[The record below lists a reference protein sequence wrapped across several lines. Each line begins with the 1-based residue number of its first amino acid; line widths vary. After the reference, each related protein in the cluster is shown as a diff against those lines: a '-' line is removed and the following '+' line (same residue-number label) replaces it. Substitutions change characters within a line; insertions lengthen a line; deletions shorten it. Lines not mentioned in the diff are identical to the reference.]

1 MQDNSGDPRTFGSPT
16 APASANTPVNGAM
29 TPPTPP
35 NVVTQTP
42 SPTPPAASAA
52 PSTMPPVAPSA
63 PPQPAQRTG
72 RRHSWRPLWIAL
84 GAAVLFGLI
93 FGAGALTGRNNG
105 TSTSSSPSGTD
116 IEDTTI
122 TVIHNVDP
130 SVVQI
135 QGRGGLTG
143 GSIGSGEILTSDGYI
158 VTNSHVVHGL
168 STYTVLLAN
177 GQQIP
182 ATLIGEAPSEDL
194 AVLKV
199 NATDLKPIAVGD
211 SSKVVVGEFALAV
224 GSPLGLEQSS
234 TSGIISALNREAT
247 EVVDNQ
253 RFTITGLIQTSAPI
267 NPGNSG
273 GALVNLKG
281 QLVGIPTLA
290 AVEPATG
297 VAANGIGF
305 AISSN
310 RMKTIVHQ
318 LTGGALF

>member
-1 MQDNSGDPRTFGSPT
+1 M
-16 APASANTPVNGAM
+16 PVNGAIPPT
-29 TPPTPP
+29 TPPLAPQA
-35 NVVTQTP
+35 TQ
-42 SPTPPAASAA
+42 AA
-52 PSTMPPVAPSA
+52 PQAALPTTTPYA
-63 PPQPAQRTG
+63 PPQPAQRAE

-93 FGAGALTGRNNG
+93 FGLGTLTGRNTG
-105 TSTSSSPSGTD
+105 ASTSSAPSGTD
-116 IEDTTI
+116 IEAATI
-122 TVIHNVDP
+122 NVIHNVDP

-143 GSIGSGEILTSDGYI
+143 GSVGSGEILTSDGYI

-224 GSPLGLEQSS
+224 GSPLGLEQSA
-234 TSGIISALNREAT
+234 TSGIISALNRQAA
-247 EVVDNQ
+247 EVVDGQ

-273 GALVNLKG
+273 GALVNFKG
-281 QLVGIPTLA
+281 QLIGIPTLA
-290 AVEPATG
+290 AVEPSTG

-310 RMKTIVHQ
+310 RMKTVVNQ
-318 LTGGALF
+318 LTGGKLF

>member
-1 MQDNSGDPRTFGSPT
+1 MQDNSRDPRASNVPTSPVST
-16 APASANTPVNGAM
+16 NMPVNDAI
-29 TPPTPP
+29 PPT
-35 NVVTQTP
+35 T
-42 SPTPPAASAA
+42 
-52 PSTMPPVAPSA
+52 PPVAPQATPTTPTTPQVTPPTTAPSA
-63 PPQPAQRTG
+63 PAQYAQRTAHG
-72 RRHSWRPLWIAL
+72 RSWRPLWIAL

-93 FGAGALTGRNNG
+93 FGAGTLAGRTNG
-105 TSTSSSPSGTD
+105 TSTSSAPSGTD
-116 IEDTTI
+116 IETATI
-122 TVIHNVDP
+122 NVIHNVDP

-143 GSIGSGEILTSDGYI
+143 GSVGSGEILTSDGYI

-224 GSPLGLEQSS
+224 GSPLGLEQSA
-234 TSGIISALNREAT
+234 TSGIISALNRQAA
-247 EVVDNQ
+247 EVVDGR
-253 RFTITGLIQTSAPI
+253 RFIITGLIQTSAPI

-273 GALVNLKG
+273 GALVNFKG
-281 QLVGIPTLA
+281 QLIGIPTLA
-290 AVEPATG
+290 AVEPSTG

-310 RMKTIVHQ
+310 RMKTIVNQ